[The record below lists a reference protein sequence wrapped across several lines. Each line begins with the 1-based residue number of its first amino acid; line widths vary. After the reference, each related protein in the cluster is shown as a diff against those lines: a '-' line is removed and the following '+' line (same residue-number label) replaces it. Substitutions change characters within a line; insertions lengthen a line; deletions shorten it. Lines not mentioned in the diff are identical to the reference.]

1 MTPIVKLVFGIDY
14 DKTRLTE
21 FAAALSNAQRNAV
34 PESGFL
40 AFIEG
45 QPGGLKALVASEREA
60 RRPEPKLDTRGD
72 AAREALRTAETMS
85 LAHLDSSE
93 EFALVLTRRAADGSY
108 EPVAAVNDPAMLDR
122 AIRRSA
128 N

>member
-1 MTPIVKLVFGIDY
+1 
-14 DKTRLTE
+14 
-21 FAAALSNAQRNAV
+21 
-34 PESGFL
+34 
-40 AFIEG
+40 
-45 QPGGLKALVASEREA
+45 
-60 RRPEPKLDTRGD
+60 
-72 AAREALRTAETMS
+72 MS

-93 EFALVLTRRAADGSY
+93 EFVLVLTRRAADGSY